1 MKLQKLI
8 VLGLL
13 STSSTIIAAETLYT
27 ADFQDGNINTW
38 STSGNGN
45 ASASLYNGNYS
56 LRVNRTLSAQTTI
69 STLGYKDVAI
79 SLDLAAYSLERND
92 MCYVESSND
101 GGSSW
106 STLISLAN
114 GDDDSSFFAYNGS
127 PANIDNNSNFTLRVR
142 AAGNRNN
149 DYCYLDNIAVEG
161 TIDNNEP
168 VGSPEISVQGTANFG
183 DLTINTSLTSVFNIS
198 NIGDADL
205 TIGNITGLSLPF
217 SLSNNNC
224 ANTSLTPG
232 NSCDITVNFSPSS
245 VGNFNDSL
253 LINSNDIDEPNISL
267 TIAGNSIEE
276 DNEVGCQYDCLTGN
290 GNVSRNSITY
300 TNLTGNAGN
309 GSLVN
314 YNAFAMPDGAANP
327 SNNFEGALSFNGVQ
341 RGWTEVYDP
350 YLYDTLSGIKQLPNF
365 NYQFVQHGTHL
376 IPQTRGLIES
386 ATALG
391 QWDLILEPGRVWD
404 ETSDNGY
411 SRVSLPFALV
421 EYNQNCTHNGV
432 LTFLFNDEGDIS
444 NVQYQIASETCA
456 YYQFNL
462 YGRLSAQY
470 NPESISGSANIKSAY
485 ESEVSNRMP
494 IKAISALAI
503 DYPNSG
509 VNINNIASE
518 QDAEDLS
525 SFGVVFNNVH
535 YVGGCETRYGTY
547 PFCDVMTLPSYST
560 AKSTVGAISLMRLE
574 QKYPGA
580 KNATIRNNVSECTNN
595 NKWANVTLENA
606 LDMATG
612 NYDSASYEADETNYA
627 VNWLYSNTH
636 NDKVDISCDFYDH
649 KEEAGQTWV
658 YHSSDTYL
666 VGRGVNNYLQT
677 QEGNNT
683 EYFTDMLVADV
694 YSPLKLSPSMSE
706 SIRTRDTES
715 AAVAALGVFYH
726 RDDVVKLANMLNNDS
741 GMINGQQILD
751 PSMVNAALQKTAN
764 DRGLATD
771 PSQATSTSNY
781 NNGFWSYDLSAS
793 SVIQN
798 CNNETWIPYMSGYG
812 GIGVQMLPNG
822 MTYYFFSDGFDYS
835 FTTTLNELNKV
846 SNVCN

>member
-1 MKLQKLI
+1 MTLRKLI
-8 VLGLL
+8 LLGVL
-13 STSSTIIAAETLYT
+13 STGSSNIAAETLYS
-27 ADFQDGNINTW
+27 ADFQDANINAW

-45 ASASLYNGNYS
+45 ASASLYSGNYS

-69 STLGYKDVAI
+69 STLGYEDVTI
-79 SLDLAAYSLERND
+79 SLDLAAYSLERTD
-92 MCYVESSND
+92 RCYVESSSD
-101 GGSSW
+101 GGISW
-106 STLISLAN
+106 STLLSIGN
-114 GDDDSSFFAYNGS
+114 GDDNSSFFAYDGS

-149 DYCYLDNIAVEG
+149 DYCYLDNIVVEG

-168 VGSPEISVQGTANFG
+168 VGSAEILVQGATNFG
-183 DLTINTSLTSVFNIS
+183 NVTINTSSTSVFSVS

-205 TIGNITGLSLPF
+205 TIANINDLSSPF
-217 SLSNNNC
+217 SISNNNC
-224 ANTSLTPG
+224 ANTVLIPG
-232 NSCDITVNFSPSS
+232 NSCNLTVNFSPSS
-245 VGNFNDSL
+245 VGSFNDDL
-253 LINSNDIDEPNISL
+253 LIASNDSDQPTISVNIE
-267 TIAGNSIEE
+267 GNGLEE
-276 DNEVGCQYDCLTGN
+276 DEIDCQYDCLTGN
-290 GNVSRNSITY
+290 GTVNRNLVTY
-300 TNLTGNAGN
+300 SNLTGNAGN

-314 YNAFAMPDGAANP
+314 FSAFAIPDGAANP
-327 SNNFEGALSFNGVQ
+327 TNTFEGTLAFNGVQ

-365 NYQFVQHGTHL
+365 NYQFIQHGTHL

-386 ATALG
+386 ASALG

-404 ETSDNGY
+404 ENSDNGF
-411 SRVSLPFALV
+411 SRASLPFALV

-470 NPESISGSANIKSAY
+470 IQESLSAAADIKSAY

-494 IKAISALAI
+494 IKAISALAS

-518 QDAEDLS
+518 QAVEDLS
-525 SFGVVFNNVH
+525 LFGVVFNNVH

-547 PFCDVMTLPSYST
+547 PFCDVMTIPSYST
-560 AKSTVGAISLMRLE
+560 AKSTVGALSLMRLE

-580 KNATIRNNVSECTNN
+580 KNATIRNNVAECTNN
-595 NKWANVTLENA
+595 TKWANVTLEDA

-612 NYDSASYEADETNYA
+612 NYDSANYEADETNYA

-636 NDKVDISCDFYDH
+636 NDKVDIACNFYDH
-649 KEEAGQTWV
+649 KEAAGQTWV

-677 QEGNNT
+677 QEGNT
-683 EYFTDMLVADV
+683 KEYFTDMLVTEI
-694 YSPLKLSPSMSE
+694 YTPLKLSPSMSE

-715 AAVAALGVFYH
+715 AAVAALGLFYH
-726 RDDVVKLANMLNNDS
+726 RDDVVKLANMLNNDD
-741 GMINGQQILD
+741 GMINGEQILD
-751 PSMVNAALQKTAN
+751 PAMLSAALQRTAN
-764 DRGLATD
+764 DRGLPTD
-771 PSQATSTSNY
+771 PTQAISSSNY

-793 SVIQN
+793 TVMQN

-812 GIGVQMLPNG
+812 GIGIQMLPNG

-846 SNVCN
+846 SSLCN